1 MPASLTTASLS
12 DRQGAALVGGLLAS
26 TDHGDPWRDA
36 GVLGY
41 RVPAMEATK
50 TAPRSFRNFITAAY
64 PSYAFHT
71 WAERLIALL
80 QRVADGQLNRLIVCC
95 PPRLGKSLLV
105 SKLFPA
111 YWVSRY
117 PSRYC
122 AIASYSAELAYA
134 HSREARHY
142 YRACGHA
149 LSKDS
154 TAVGNWLTPERGG
167 CIAAGVRGPFTG
179 KGYALGIIDDPYKGP
194 EDANSAG
201 QRQKLIEWF
210 QSVWL
215 TRSEPGAPG
224 GSTRWG
230 VADEGP
236 SAGQG
241 EGQEQEQERP
251 GAGSAA
257 QVVVLTR
264 WHQDDLIGWLLE
276 QESGDAPQ
284 HWHVLNL
291 PATAEPPEQQLQFP
305 ATCNVEPDWRQ
316 PGQALCPERFPL
328 AELEQIRIRAGSYW
342 WNSLY
347 QQRPS
352 PAGGLLFQLQWLRQ
366 VPQRR
371 PSSQHQARLGQKA
384 YAPLVL
390 SCDLS
395 FKGGEGND
403 YCAFVLLG
411 LVAEPQQRH
420 PAAEA
425 RAQGQQLHRS
435 AANIP
440 ALPPPTQVGAGASAH
455 LIEVLWARHQRLDL
469 PGVVKALSETLASLA
484 LQGLTPDAVLIE
496 DTANGPAVCQL
507 LQRHIPGLMAVR
519 PVGSKVSRAHAVAPL
534 LEAGQLG
541 FCQGGNDELITELLG
556 FPNAAHD
563 DLVDAFCQGV
573 IWLQNQHWRGNGRAT
588 PRPLLFSR

>member
-1 MPASLTTASLS
+1 MP
-12 DRQGAALVGGLLAS
+12 GLLLDPA
-26 TDHGDPWRDA
+26 TDLWADWGLLDVPDPYRQQNSPQGQRAFRD
-36 GVLGY
+36 
-41 RVPAMEATK
+41 
-50 TAPRSFRNFITAAY
+50 FIVAAY
-64 PSYAFHT
+64 PGYAFHI

-80 QRVADGQLNRLIVCC
+80 QRVADGDLNRLIVCC

-111 YWVSRY
+111 YWMSRY
-117 PSRYC
+117 PTRFC

-201 QRQKLIEWF
+201 QRQKLVEWF

-215 TRSEPGAPG
+215 TRAEPAPEGAPG
-224 GSTRWG
+224 GPLQR
-230 VADEGP
+230 GP
-236 SAGQG
+236 AG
-241 EGQEQEQERP
+241 
-251 GAGSAA
+251 AA

-276 QESGDAPQ
+276 QEAGDAPQ
-284 HWHVLNL
+284 HWQVLNL
-291 PATAEPPEQQLQFP
+291 PAIAEPPEQQIKFP
-305 ATCNVEPDWRQ
+305 PTCTLEPDWRK
-316 PGQALCPERFPL
+316 PGEALCPERFPP
-328 AELEQIRIRAGSYW
+328 AELDQIRIRAGSYW
-342 WNSLY
+342 WNALY

-352 PAGGLLFQLQWLRQ
+352 PAEGLLFQRSWIRTAAGAPAPGGRGELRRYST
-366 VPQRR
+366 V
-371 PSSQHQARLGQKA
+371 
-384 YAPLVL
+384 VL

-395 FKGGEGND
+395 FKGGQEND
-403 YCAFVLLG
+403 YCGFCLLG
-411 LVAEPQQRH
+411 LLPDPEARH
-420 PAAEA
+420 PAAQALA
-425 RAQGQQLHRS
+425 RGEQLHPS
-435 AANIP
+435 AARVRP
-440 ALPPPTQVGAGASAH
+440 QADQQGDCAH
-455 LIEVLWARHQRLDL
+455 RIEVIWSKHHRLDL
-469 PGVVKALSETLASLA
+469 PGVVKFLGQTLGSLG
-484 LQGLTPDAVLIE
+484 QGLSPDAVLIE
-496 DTANGPAVCQL
+496 DAANGPAVCQL
-507 LQRHIPGLMAVR
+507 LRRQVPGLIAVR
-519 PVGSKVSRAHAVAPL
+519 PNGSKVSRAHAVAPL
-534 LEAGQLG
+534 LEAGQLAFRSG
-541 FCQGGNDELITELLG
+541 DDALISELLG

-573 IWLQNQHWRGNGRAT
+573 IWLQTQHWRSQGNTT

>member
-1 MPASLTTASLS
+1 MA
-12 DRQGAALVGGLLAS
+12 GLLLDPA
-26 TDHGDPWRDA
+26 TDLWADWGLLDVPDPNRSQGQQQDQQ
-36 GVLGY
+36 
-41 RVPAMEATK
+41 
-50 TAPRSFRNFITAAY
+50 SFRDFIVAAY
-64 PSYAFHT
+64 PGYAFHT

-117 PSRYC
+117 PSRFC

-142 YRACGHA
+142 YRAVGHP

-154 TAVGNWLTPERGG
+154 TAVGNWLTPDRGG

-194 EDANSAG
+194 EDANSAA

-215 TRSEPGAPG
+215 TRAEPWAPQG
-224 GSTRWG
+224 PLRWG
-230 VADEGP
+230 VGDEGP

-241 EGQEQEQERP
+241 EEQRQEQERP

-264 WHQDDLIGWLLE
+264 WHQDDLIGWLLS
-276 QESGDAPQ
+276 QEGGAAPQ
-284 HWHVLNL
+284 HWQVLNL
-291 PATAEPPEQQLQFP
+291 PAIAEHPAQQLRFP
-305 ATCNVEPDWRQ
+305 DTCSLEPDWRQ
-316 PGQALCPERFPL
+316 PGQPLCPERFPA

-342 WNSLY
+342 WNALY

-352 PAGGLLFQLQWLRQ
+352 PAEGLLFQRHWLLQTPHR
-366 VPQRR
+366 
-371 PSSQHQARLGQKA
+371 SQPHKGNHQKGQQKPFS
-384 YAPLVL
+384 PLVL

-395 FKGGEGND
+395 FKGGESND

-411 LVAEPQQRH
+411 LLAEQRAVH
-420 PAAEA
+420 PAVEA
-425 RAQGQQLHRS
+425 HGQGLQLHRTAAS
-435 AANIP
+435 A
-440 ALPPPTQVGAGASAH
+440 LGRSTQVGAPARKEGSAAPSH
-455 LIEVLWARHQRLDL
+455 RIEVLWSQHHHLDL
-469 PGVVKALSETLASLA
+469 PGVVKFLGQCLATLRA
-484 LQGLTPDAVLIE
+484 QGLCPDAVLIE
-496 DTANGPAVCQL
+496 DAANGPAVCQL
-507 LQRHIPGLMAVR
+507 LQRQIPGLIAVR

-534 LEAGQLG
+534 LEAGQFG
-541 FCQGGNDELITELLG
+541 FCPGNDDLITELLG

-573 IWLQNQHWRGNGRAT
+573 IWLQNQHWRGSGSTAA
-588 PRPLLFSR
+588 RPLLFSR

>member
-1 MPASLTTASLS
+1 MAGLLLDPASDLWGDA
-12 DRQGAALVGGLLAS
+12 GLL
-26 TDHGDPWRDA
+26 DVPDPCRQQNGSQAQQAFRD
-36 GVLGY
+36 
-41 RVPAMEATK
+41 
-50 TAPRSFRNFITAAY
+50 FIVAAY
-64 PSYAFHT
+64 PGYAFHT

-80 QRVADGQLNRLIVCC
+80 QRVADGELNRLIVCC

-117 PSRYC
+117 PTRFC

-142 YRACGHA
+142 YRAVGHP

-215 TRSEPGAPG
+215 TRAEPGVN
-224 GSTRWG
+224 S
-230 VADEGP
+230 
-236 SAGQG
+236 SAG
-241 EGQEQEQERP
+241 
-251 GAGSAA
+251 AA

-284 HWHVLNL
+284 QWQVLNL
-291 PATAEPPEQQLQFP
+291 PAIAEPPQQQIKFP
-305 ATCNVEPDWRQ
+305 ATCSIEADWRR
-316 PGQALCPERFPL
+316 PGEPLCPERFPL

-342 WNSLY
+342 WNALY

-352 PAGGLLFQLQWLRQ
+352 PAEGLLFQRAWIRTA
-366 VPQRR
+366 VGTPTPGPRASQR
-371 PSSQHQARLGQKA
+371 PFAA
-384 YAPLVL
+384 VVL

-395 FKGGEGND
+395 FKGGAEND
-403 YCAFVLLG
+403 YCGFCLLG
-411 LVAEPQQRH
+411 LLPDPEARH
-420 PAAEA
+420 PL
-425 RAQGQQLHRS
+425 AQ
-435 AANIP
+435 
-440 ALPPPTQVGAGASAH
+440 
-455 LIEVLWARHQRLDL
+455 
-469 PGVVKALSETLASLA
+469 
-484 LQGLTPDAVLIE
+484 
-496 DTANGPAVCQL
+496 
-507 LQRHIPGLMAVR
+507 
-519 PVGSKVSRAHAVAPL
+519 
-534 LEAGQLG
+534 
-541 FCQGGNDELITELLG
+541 
-556 FPNAAHD
+556 
-563 DLVDAFCQGV
+563 
-573 IWLQNQHWRGNGRAT
+573 AT
-588 PRPLLFSR
+588 G

>member
-1 MPASLTTASLS
+1 MA
-12 DRQGAALVGGLLAS
+12 GLLLDPA
-26 TDHGDPWRDA
+26 TDRWADWGLLDVADPNRSQIQQQ
-36 GVLGY
+36 GQQ
-41 RVPAMEATK
+41 
-50 TAPRSFRNFITAAY
+50 SFRDFIVAAY

-117 PSRYC
+117 PTRFC

-142 YRACGHA
+142 YRAVGHP

-194 EDANSAG
+194 EDANSAS

-215 TRSEPGAPG
+215 TRAEPGVNGA
-224 GSTRWG
+224 
-230 VADEGP
+230 A
-236 SAGQG
+236 AG
-241 EGQEQEQERP
+241 
-251 GAGSAA
+251 A

-264 WHQDDLIGWLLE
+264 WHQDDLIGWLLD

-284 HWHVLNL
+284 AWHVLNL
-291 PATAEPPEQQLQFP
+291 PATCEPLKQQLQFP
-305 ATCNVEPDWRQ
+305 ATCTVEPDWRQ
-316 PGQALCPERFPL
+316 TGEPLCPERFPL
-328 AELEQIRIRAGSYW
+328 SDLEQIRIRAGSYW
-342 WNSLY
+342 WNALY

-352 PAGGLLFQLQWLRQ
+352 PAEGLLFQRQWVRHTLPAQLQSGHNQ
-366 VPQRR
+366 
-371 PSSQHQARLGQKA
+371 QKP

-403 YCAFVLLG
+403 YCGFVLLG
-411 LVAEPQQRH
+411 LHADTPVRH
-420 PAAEA
+420 AAADA
-425 RAQGQQLHRS
+425 RAQGLQLHRS
-435 AANIP
+435 AAL
-440 ALPPPTQVGAGASAH
+440 LPPPAPSATQAATGDGPGENADGA
-455 LIEVLWARHQRLDL
+455 ITVLWSQHQRLDL
-469 PGVVKALSETLASLA
+469 PGVVKFLTSTLTELSRS
-484 LQGLTPDAVLIE
+484 GLTPDAVLIE
-496 DTANGPAVCQL
+496 DAANGPAVCQL
-507 LQRHIPGLMAVR
+507 LQRQIPGLIAVR

-541 FCQGGNDELITELLG
+541 FCPGNEDLITELLG

-563 DLVDAFCQGV
+563 DLVDAFCQGG
-573 IWLQNQHWRGNGRAT
+573 IWLQNRHWRGQGKAP

>member
-1 MPASLTTASLS
+1 MA
-12 DRQGAALVGGLLAS
+12 GLLLDSVSDLWA
-26 TDHGDPWRDA
+26 DWGLLGVPDPNSHQRHPDSPQ
-36 GVLGY
+36 L
-41 RVPAMEATK
+41 
-50 TAPRSFRNFITAAY
+50 FRTFIAAAY
-64 PSYAFHT
+64 PGYAFHT

-80 QRVADGQLNRLIVCC
+80 QQVADGQLNRLIVCC

-117 PSRYC
+117 PSRFC

-142 YRACGHA
+142 YRSVGHA

-215 TRSEPGAPG
+215 TRSEPGVNGA
-224 GSTRWG
+224 T
-230 VADEGP
+230 
-236 SAGQG
+236 AG
-241 EGQEQEQERP
+241 
-251 GAGSAA
+251 A

-264 WHQDDLIGWLLE
+264 WHQDDLIGWLLK
-276 QESGDAPQ
+276 QELGDAPQ

-291 PATAEPPEQQLQFP
+291 PATCEPPEQQLQFP
-305 ATCNVEPDWRQ
+305 STCTLEPDWRQ
-316 PGQALCPERFPL
+316 PGEPLCPERFPL

-342 WNSLY
+342 WNALY

-352 PAGGLLFQLQWLRQ
+352 PAEGLLFQRQWIRAAERTSRCDRAQ
-366 VPQRR
+366 
-371 PSSQHQARLGQKA
+371 GQQTFS
-384 YAPLVL
+384 PLVL

-403 YCAFVLLG
+403 YCGFVLLA
-411 LVAEPQQRH
+411 LMAEQPSSH
-420 PAAEA
+420 PAAA
-425 RAQGQQLHRS
+425 AKDQGLQLHRS
-435 AANIP
+435 AALLP
-440 ALPPPTQVGAGASAH
+440 ATTPTPATAATGEAVGGA
-455 LIEVLWARHQRLDL
+455 ITVLWSQHQRLDL
-469 PGVVKALSETLASLA
+469 PGVVKFLTSTLTDLNQRGLA
-484 LQGLTPDAVLIE
+484 PDAVLIE
-496 DTANGPAVCQL
+496 DAANGPAVCQL
-507 LQRHIPGLMAVR
+507 LQRQIPGLIAIR
-519 PVGSKVSRAHAVAPL
+519 PAGSKLSRAHAVAPL
-534 LEAGQLG
+534 LEAGQLA
-541 FCQGGNDELITELLG
+541 FRSGNDALITELLG

-573 IWLQNQHWRGNGRAT
+573 IWLQNRHWRGQGKAP
-588 PRPLLFSR
+588 PRPLIFSR

>member
-1 MPASLTTASLS
+1 MAGLLLDPAS
-12 DRQGAALVGGLLAS
+12 DRWADWGLL
-26 TDHGDPWRDA
+26 DVPDPCRQQNGPQAQQAFRD
-36 GVLGY
+36 
-41 RVPAMEATK
+41 
-50 TAPRSFRNFITAAY
+50 FIVAAY
-64 PSYAFHT
+64 PGYAFHT

-80 QRVADGQLNRLIVCC
+80 QRVADGELNRLIICC

-117 PSRYC
+117 PTRFC

-142 YRACGHA
+142 YRAVGHP

-154 TAVGNWLTPERGG
+154 TAVGNWLTPDRGG

-215 TRSEPGAPG
+215 TRAEPGVNG
-224 GSTRWG
+224 
-230 VADEGP
+230 
-236 SAGQG
+236 SAG
-241 EGQEQEQERP
+241 
-251 GAGSAA
+251 AA

-264 WHQDDLIGWLLE
+264 WHQEDLIGWLLE

-284 HWHVLNL
+284 RWQVLNL
-291 PATAEPPEQQLQFP
+291 PAIAEPPQQQITFP
-305 ATCNVEPDWRQ
+305 ATCTIEPDWRQ
-316 PGQALCPERFPL
+316 PGEPLCPERFPL

-342 WNSLY
+342 WNALY

-352 PAGGLLFQLQWLRQ
+352 PAEGLLFQRAWIRTIAGT
-366 VPQRR
+366 PAPGRRATQR
-371 PSSQHQARLGQKA
+371 PFAA
-384 YAPLVL
+384 VVL

-395 FKGGEGND
+395 FKGGAEND
-403 YCAFVLLG
+403 YCGFCLLG
-411 LVAEPQQRH
+411 LLPDQEARH
-420 PAAEA
+420 PV
-425 RAQGQQLHRS
+425 AQAHTRGEQLHRS
-435 AANIP
+435 ASQVSPP
-440 ALPPPTQVGAGASAH
+440 AQAKNDGAH
-455 LIEVLWARHQRLDL
+455 RIEVIWSQHHRLDL
-469 PGVVKALSETLASLA
+469 PGVVNFLGQTLGSLG
-484 LQGLTPDAVLIE
+484 QGQRPDAVLVE
-496 DTANGPAVCQL
+496 DAANGPAVCQL
-507 LQRHIPGLMAVR
+507 LQRQIPGLIAVR
-519 PVGSKVSRAHAVAPL
+519 PTGSKVSRAHAVAPL
-534 LEAGQLG
+534 LEAGQLV
-541 FCQGGNDELITELLG
+541 FRRGNDALISELLG
-556 FPNAAHD
+556 FPNGAHD

-573 IWLQNQHWRGNGRAT
+573 IWLQTQHWRGRGTAT

>member
-1 MPASLTTASLS
+1 MA
-12 DRQGAALVGGLLAS
+12 GLLLDSA
-26 TDHGDPWRDA
+26 TDLWADWGLLDVPDP
-36 GVLGY
+36 Y
-41 RVPAMEATK
+41 RQQNGPQ
-50 TAPRSFRNFITAAY
+50 PQQSFRDFIGAAY
-64 PSYAFHT
+64 PGYAFHT

-95 PPRLGKSLLV
+95 PPRLGKSILV

-117 PSRYC
+117 PSRFC

-142 YRACGHA
+142 YRAVGHP

-154 TAVGNWLTPERGG
+154 TAVGNWLTPDRGG

-215 TRSEPGAPG
+215 TRAEPGAPQG
-224 GSTRWG
+224 PSRWG
-230 VADEGP
+230 VAGDGP
-236 SAGQG
+236 GAGQG
-241 EGQEQEQERP
+241 EEQGQESP

-276 QESGDAPQ
+276 QENGDAPQ
-284 HWHVLNL
+284 HWQVLNL
-291 PATAEPPEQQLQFP
+291 PAIAEHPAQQLRFP
-305 ATCNVEPDWRQ
+305 DTCSLEPDWRQ
-316 PGQALCPERFPL
+316 PGQPLCPERFPA

-342 WNSLY
+342 WNALY

-352 PAGGLLFQLQWLRQ
+352 PAEGLLFQRHWLLET
-366 VPQRR
+366 PQR
-371 PSSQHQARLGQKA
+371 SQPQRGQQKPFS
-384 YAPLVL
+384 PLVL

-395 FKGGEGND
+395 FKGGEAND

-411 LVAEPQQRH
+411 LLAEQRAVH
-420 PAAEA
+420 PAIEA
-425 RAQGQQLHRS
+425 HGQGLQLHRTAASTRSGRVAPIGAPTRS
-435 AANIP
+435 AAP
-440 ALPPPTQVGAGASAH
+440 SH
-455 LIEVLWARHQRLDL
+455 SIEVLWSQHHHLDL
-469 PGVVKALSETLASLA
+469 PGVVKFLGQCLATLRG
-484 LQGLTPDAVLIE
+484 QGLCPDAVLIE
-496 DTANGPAVCQL
+496 DAANGPAVCQL
-507 LQRHIPGLMAVR
+507 LQRQIPGLIAVR

-541 FCQGGNDELITELLG
+541 FCPGNDDLITELLG

-573 IWLQNQHWRGNGRAT
+573 IWLQNRHWRGSGSTAA
-588 PRPLLFSR
+588 RPLLFSR

>member
-1 MPASLTTASLS
+1 MAGLLLDPASDLWGDA
-12 DRQGAALVGGLLAS
+12 GLL
-26 TDHGDPWRDA
+26 DVPDPCRQQNGSQAQQAFRD
-36 GVLGY
+36 
-41 RVPAMEATK
+41 
-50 TAPRSFRNFITAAY
+50 FIVAAY
-64 PSYAFHT
+64 PGYAFHT

-80 QRVADGQLNRLIVCC
+80 QRVADGELNRLIVCC

-117 PSRYC
+117 PTRFC

-142 YRACGHA
+142 YRAVGHP

-215 TRSEPGAPG
+215 TRAEPGVN
-224 GSTRWG
+224 S
-230 VADEGP
+230 
-236 SAGQG
+236 SAG
-241 EGQEQEQERP
+241 
-251 GAGSAA
+251 AA

-284 HWHVLNL
+284 QWQVLNL
-291 PATAEPPEQQLQFP
+291 PAIAEPPQQQIKFP
-305 ATCNVEPDWRQ
+305 ATCSIEADWRR
-316 PGQALCPERFPL
+316 PGEPLCPERFPL

-342 WNSLY
+342 WNALY

-352 PAGGLLFQLQWLRQ
+352 PAEGLLFQRAWIRTA
-366 VPQRR
+366 VGTPTPGPRASQR
-371 PSSQHQARLGQKA
+371 PFAA
-384 YAPLVL
+384 VVL

-395 FKGGEGND
+395 FKGGAEND
-403 YCAFVLLG
+403 YCGFCLLG
-411 LVAEPQQRH
+411 LLPDPEARH
-420 PAAEA
+420 PLAQAQA
-425 RAQGQQLHRS
+425 RGEQLHRS
-435 AANIP
+435 AAWVRTP
-440 ALPPPTQVGAGASAH
+440 AAQSQDGAH
-455 LIEVLWARHQRLDL
+455 RIEVIWSQHHRLDL
-469 PGVVKALSETLASLA
+469 PGVINFLAQTMASLG
-484 LQGLTPDAVLIE
+484 QGQSPDAVLIE
-496 DTANGPAVCQL
+496 DAANGPAVCQL
-507 LQRHIPGLMAVR
+507 LQRQIPGLIAVR
-519 PVGSKVSRAHAVAPL
+519 PNGSKVSRAHAVAPL
-534 LEAGQLG
+534 LEAGQLA
-541 FCQGGNDELITELLG
+541 FRSGNEALISELLG
-556 FPNAAHD
+556 FPNGAHD

-573 IWLQNQHWRGNGRAT
+573 IWLQTQHWRSQGKAT

>member
-1 MPASLTTASLS
+1 MA
-12 DRQGAALVGGLLAS
+12 GLLLDPA
-26 TDHGDPWRDA
+26 TDLWADWGLLNVPDPCRQQNSPQAQQAFRD
-36 GVLGY
+36 
-41 RVPAMEATK
+41 
-50 TAPRSFRNFITAAY
+50 FIVAAY
-64 PSYAFHT
+64 PGYAFHI

-80 QRVADGQLNRLIVCC
+80 QRVADGDLNRLIVCC

-117 PSRYC
+117 PTRFC

-142 YRACGHA
+142 YRAVGYP

-215 TRSEPGAPG
+215 TRAEPAPQG
-224 GSTRWG
+224 PAPRGS
-230 VADEGP
+230 APMGP
-236 SAGQG
+236 SHGDTG
-241 EGQEQEQERP
+241 G
-251 GAGSAA
+251 AA

-276 QESGDAPQ
+276 QESGEAPQ
-284 HWHVLNL
+284 HWNVLNL
-291 PATAEPPEQQLQFP
+291 PATCEPRQQQLHFP
-305 ATCNVEPDWRQ
+305 ATCTLEPDWRQ
-316 PGQALCPERFPL
+316 PGEPLCPERFPL

-342 WNSLY
+342 WNALY

-352 PAGGLLFQLQWLRQ
+352 PAEGLLFQRAWIHPSAGTPAPGGREA
-366 VPQRR
+366 RR
-371 PSSQHQARLGQKA
+371 PFAA
-384 YAPLVL
+384 VVL

-395 FKGGEGND
+395 FKGGQEND
-403 YCAFVLLG
+403 YCGFCLLA
-411 LVAEPQQRH
+411 LLPDPDARH
-420 PAAEA
+420 PAAQAIA
-425 RAQGQQLHRS
+425 RGEQLHPS
-435 AANIP
+435 AARVRP
-440 ALPPPTQVGAGASAH
+440 QADQQRDCSH
-455 LIEVLWARHQRLDL
+455 RIEVIWSQHHRLDL
-469 PGVVKALSETLASLA
+469 PGVVHFLTQSVALLEE
-484 LQGLTPDAVLIE
+484 GLSPDAVLIE
-496 DTANGPAVCQL
+496 DAANGPAVCQL
-507 LQRHIPGLMAVR
+507 LRHRIPGLIAIR
-519 PVGSKVSRAHAVAPL
+519 PSGSKVSRAHAVAPL
-534 LEAGQLG
+534 MEAGQLA
-541 FCQGGNDELITELLG
+541 FRSGNDALISELLG
-556 FPNAAHD
+556 FPNAVHD

-573 IWLQNQHWRGNGRAT
+573 IWLQSQHWRSQGNTT

>member
-1 MPASLTTASLS
+1 MA
-12 DRQGAALVGGLLAS
+12 GLLLDPA
-26 TDHGDPWRDA
+26 TDLWADWGLLDFPDPNRSQA
-36 GVLGY
+36 QQQGQQ
-41 RVPAMEATK
+41 
-50 TAPRSFRNFITAAY
+50 SFRDFIVAAY
-64 PSYAFHT
+64 PGYAFHT
-71 WAERLIALL
+71 WVERLISLL
-80 QRVADGQLNRLIVCC
+80 QRVADGELNRLIVCC

-117 PSRYC
+117 PTRFC

-194 EDANSAG
+194 EDANSAA

-215 TRSEPGAPG
+215 TRSEPGVNGA
-224 GSTRWG
+224 
-230 VADEGP
+230 
-236 SAGQG
+236 AG
-241 EGQEQEQERP
+241 
-251 GAGSAA
+251 AA

-264 WHQDDLIGWLLE
+264 WHQDDLIGWLLS
-276 QESGDAPQ
+276 QEGGAAPQ
-284 HWHVLNL
+284 HWQVLNL
-291 PATAEPPEQQLQFP
+291 PAIAEHPAQQLRFP
-305 ATCNVEPDWRQ
+305 DTCSLEPDWRQ
-316 PGQALCPERFPL
+316 PGQPLCPERFPA

-342 WNSLY
+342 WNALY

-352 PAGGLLFQLQWLRQ
+352 PAEGLLFQRHWLLQT
-366 VPQRR
+366 PQREQPQR
-371 PSSQHQARLGQKA
+371 SNHQRGQQKPFS
-384 YAPLVL
+384 PLVL

-411 LVAEPQQRH
+411 LVAEQRAVH
-420 PAAEA
+420 PVVEA
-425 RAQGQQLHRS
+425 HGQGLQLHRTAASTRSGEVAPVNALGRS
-435 AANIP
+435 AAP
-440 ALPPPTQVGAGASAH
+440 SH
-455 LIEVLWARHQRLDL
+455 RIEVLWSQHHHLDL
-469 PGVVKALSETLASLA
+469 PGVVKFLGQCLATLKA
-484 LQGLTPDAVLIE
+484 QGLCPDAVLIE
-496 DTANGPAVCQL
+496 DAANGPAVCQL
-507 LQRHIPGLMAVR
+507 LQRQIPGLIAVR
-519 PVGSKVSRAHAVAPL
+519 PAGSKVSRAHAVAPL

-541 FCQGGNDELITELLG
+541 FCPGNDDLITELLG

-573 IWLQNQHWRGNGRAT
+573 IWLQNQHWRGSGSSAA
-588 PRPLLFSR
+588 RPLLFSR

>member
-1 MPASLTTASLS
+1 MAGLILDPAGDLW
-12 DRQGAALVGGLLAS
+12 DDWGLL
-26 TDHGDPWRDA
+26 DVPDPCRQQNTPQLQQIFRD
-36 GVLGY
+36 
-41 RVPAMEATK
+41 
-50 TAPRSFRNFITAAY
+50 FIVAAY
-64 PSYAFHT
+64 PGYAFHT

-80 QRVADGQLNRLIVCC
+80 QRVADGELNRLIVCC

-117 PSRYC
+117 PTRFC

-142 YRACGHA
+142 YRAVGHP

-215 TRSEPGAPG
+215 TRAEPAPQG
-224 GSTRWG
+224 PSRWG
-230 VADEGP
+230 F
-236 SAGQG
+236 AG
-241 EGQEQEQERP
+241 
-251 GAGSAA
+251 AA

-284 HWHVLNL
+284 RWQVLNL
-291 PATAEPPEQQLQFP
+291 PAIAEPPQQQIQFP
-305 ATCNVEPDWRQ
+305 ATCTIEPDWRQ
-316 PGQALCPERFPL
+316 PAEPLCPERFPL

-342 WNSLY
+342 WNALY

-352 PAGGLLFQLQWLRQ
+352 PAEGLLFQRAWIRTTAGT
-366 VPQRR
+366 PAPDGRAAQR
-371 PSSQHQARLGQKA
+371 PFAA
-384 YAPLVL
+384 VVL

-395 FKGGEGND
+395 FKGGEAND
-403 YCAFVLLG
+403 YCGFCLLG
-411 LVAEPQQRH
+411 LLPDQESRH
-420 PAAEA
+420 PAAQA
-425 RAQGQQLHRS
+425 RARGEQLHPS
-435 AANIP
+435 AARVRSP
-440 ALPPPTQVGAGASAH
+440 VEQQEGVH
-455 LIEVLWARHQRLDL
+455 RIEVIWSQHHRLDL
-469 PGVVKALSETLASLA
+469 PGVMNFLGQTLASMGKALS
-484 LQGLTPDAVLIE
+484 PDAVLIE
-496 DTANGPAVCQL
+496 DAANGPAVCQL
-507 LQRHIPGLMAVR
+507 LQRQIPGLIAVR
-519 PVGSKVSRAHAVAPL
+519 PSGSKVSRAHAVAPL
-534 LEAGQLG
+534 MEAGQLA
-541 FCQGGNDELITELLG
+541 FRSGNDALISELLG
-556 FPNAAHD
+556 FPNGAHD
-563 DLVDAFCQGV
+563 DLVDAFGQGV
-573 IWLQNQHWRGNGRAT
+573 IWLQSQHWRSQGKAT